1 MDDTAPLILWL
12 LVNKQQHATSEGESG
27 EDAGV
32 KQLVSVPMW
41 PHWTAREVQVAL
53 LKTLDMGHTIYGHSI
68 VRVRDAHGALVP
80 LTPTTLKSTPVQP
93 LLLEICPAYQD
104 GSGEGETTELPPS
117 FRKTVQDIVTRFE
130 TRLAVVEAGVG
141 GLQGKRAAQLEAELQ
156 RLQDTLSFMSR
167 RLDLTRAPAWVTGG
181 HT

>member
-1 MDDTAPLILWL
+1 SYSVADGEGCGYDVYTDVRVCHPGGDPPSHYTSPPTTMDDTAPLILWL
-12 LVNKQQHATSEGESG
+12 LVNKQQHAT
-27 EDAGV
+27 
-32 KQLVSVPMW
+32 
-41 PHWTAREVQVAL
+41 
-53 LKTLDMGHTIYGHSI
+53 
-68 VRVRDAHGALVP
+68 
-80 LTPTTLKSTPVQP
+80 
-93 LLLEICPAYQD
+93 C
-104 GSGEGETTELPPS
+104 SGEGETTELPPS